1 MAGRRVGTVPRD
13 VRGVRGCSAGPGSAP
28 SGRRHHRRR
37 PVRPRHCSRALQVAL
52 PPRYTQRAHHC
63 MWASG
68 IRTACAYR
76 HGHGHGDMGMGMGMG
91 MGLWAWRWHGMAWH
105 GSALHAHCMCTHA
118 CALTH
123 DRCMGTA
130 CACFVQAA
138 WRYSRATRSDPR
150 ERAFKSPSAAHPNH
164 CSPIGIPGC
173 DRSLCPGCRCISRYG
188 WAALKAIDL
197 DAAHLIRA
205 TGEPVTRISLRS
217 LGGGNLTP
225 APVR

>member
-1 MAGRRVGTVPRD
+1 M
-13 VRGVRGCSAGPGSAP
+13 
-28 SGRRHHRRR
+28 
-37 PVRPRHCSRALQVAL
+37 RPRHCSRALQVAL

-63 MWASG
+63 MWASV
-68 IRTACAYR
+68 RTVCA
-76 HGHGHGDMGMGMGMG
+76 HGHGHGDVGMGMDMEMG
-91 MGLWAWRWHGMAWH
+91 AWAWELHGVAWKCTPC
-105 GSALHAHCMCTHA
+105 SLHADCMCTHA

-123 DRCMGTA
+123 DHCMGNA

-164 CSPIGIPGC
+164 CSPIGMPGSN
-173 DRSLCPGCRCISRYG
+173 RMCPGCRCISRYG

-225 APVR
+225 APVP

>member
-1 MAGRRVGTVPRD
+1 MAALQGL
-13 VRGVRGCSAGPGSAP
+13 AA
-28 SGRRHHRRR
+28 R
-37 PVRPRHCSRALQVAL
+37 PVDVAIIGGGPCGLATALALSKSRCLQ
-52 PPRYTQRAHHC
+52 
-63 MWASG
+63 G
-68 IRTACAYR
+68 ISSVRTTACGRVAAFA
-76 HGHGHGDMGMGMGMG
+76 HGHGHGDTGMKM
-91 MGLWAWRWHGMAWH
+91 AWHGMAWQCTAC
-105 GSALHAHCMCTHA
+105 SLHADCMCTHA

-123 DRCMGTA
+123 DHCMGTA

-173 DRSLCPGCRCISRYG
+173 NRMCPGCRCISRYG

-225 APVR
+225 APVP

>member
-1 MAGRRVGTVPRD
+1 MALS
-13 VRGVRGCSAGPGSAP
+13 RGMFAVSVAALQGLAA
-28 SGRRHHRRR
+28 R
-37 PVRPRHCSRALQVAL
+37 PVDVAIIGGGPCGLATALALSKSRCLQGIPSV
-52 PPRYTQRAHHC
+52 RAHHC

>member
-1 MAGRRVGTVPRD
+1 M
-13 VRGVRGCSAGPGSAP
+13 
-28 SGRRHHRRR
+28 
-37 PVRPRHCSRALQVAL
+37 RPRHCSRALQIAL
-52 PPRYTQRAHHC
+52 PPRYTQRAQHC

-68 IRTACAYR
+68 RHSHCVCIWTRTWTWGCTWAWTWTWGWAWKLHCMAWQCTAC
-76 HGHGHGDMGMGMGMG
+76 
-91 MGLWAWRWHGMAWH
+91 
-105 GSALHAHCMCTHA
+105 SLHAHCMCTHA

-123 DRCMGTA
+123 DHCMGTA